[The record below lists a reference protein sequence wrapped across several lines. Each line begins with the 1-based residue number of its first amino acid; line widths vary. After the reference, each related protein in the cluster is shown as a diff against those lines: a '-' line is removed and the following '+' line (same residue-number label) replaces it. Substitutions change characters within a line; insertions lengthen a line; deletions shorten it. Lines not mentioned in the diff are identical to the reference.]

1 MHASA
6 TAHACVPAL
15 ARVQGVEIFAS
26 GTWNG
31 YTFTEADLDRIAV
44 NFERLRNADPPILR
58 PPVVLGHD
66 EDQSWLRQT
75 GLPAAGWVERCWREQ
90 TRLYADFAEVPP
102 AVARLINQR
111 AYRQVSV
118 ELYQDFVHA
127 GEHYGWTL
135 RRVAL
140 LGGELPA
147 VHGLA
152 DLPLATFSEPESPC
166 VAIIRPAGVPG
177 EHDLHARRQ
186 RILAFCE
193 RLLVQGKLLPA
204 MLEDGRLVE
213 LALLLDNSQVHRFGE
228 QTMTALDAFLA
239 WLESFPVLVQF
250 AERLAPANGAAEDPC
265 REVEAYYDQHAA
277 ELRQLGFSR
286 ERFVQV
292 YRQSGMT
299 VAQFLGRQR

>member
-1 MHASA
+1 
-6 TAHACVPAL
+6 
-15 ARVQGVEIFAS
+15 
-26 GTWNG
+26 
-31 YTFTEADLDRIAV
+31 
-44 NFERLRNADPPILR
+44 
-58 PPVVLGHD
+58 
-66 EDQSWLRQT
+66 
-75 GLPAAGWVERCWREQ
+75 
-90 TRLYADFAEVPP
+90 
-102 AVARLINQR
+102 
-111 AYRQVSV
+111 
-118 ELYQDFVHA
+118 
-127 GEHYGWTL
+127 
-135 RRVAL
+135 
-140 LGGELPA
+140 
-147 VHGLA
+147 
-152 DLPLATFSEPESPC
+152 
-166 VAIIRPAGVPG
+166 
-177 EHDLHARRQ
+177 
-186 RILAFCE
+186 
-193 RLLVQGKLLPA
+193 VQGKLLPA